1 MKYKIHHAD
10 CLDLLPTLPAASV
23 DALITDP
30 PYATTALPW
39 DKKIDWTRYWAEVNR
54 ACKPNAVKVLFSAQP
69 FTTTLINSNPKAF
82 RYELIW
88 VKPSVT
94 GFLNANNRPLRAH
107 ENVLIFC
114 DKFKGSTYNPQKT
127 PGAPYT
133 RPSTGHC
140 PLYNKQRDYTSVSTG
155 GRFPK
160 TWLHFKRDNYNKS
173 LHPTQKP
180 VDLMSWLVLT
190 FSNAGDTVLD
200 TFAGSGS
207 TGRACQEAGRN
218 FIGIE
223 KEEEYHEIAEL
234 RLAA

>member
-1 MKYKIHHAD
+1 MNYHLHHAD
-10 CLDLLPTLPAASV
+10 CFELLPTLEENSV
-23 DALITDP
+23 DALISDP
-30 PYATTALPW
+30 PYATTALAW
-39 DKKIDWTRYWAEVNR
+39 DKKIDWPRFWSEANR
-54 ACKPNAVKVLFSAQP
+54 VCKPNAVKVLFSAQP

-88 VKPSVT
+88 IKPTVT
-94 GFLNANNRPLRAH
+94 GFLNARNRPLRAH
-107 ENVLIFC
+107 ENILIFC
-114 DKFKGSTYNPQKT
+114 DAFKGSTYNPQKT

-133 RPSTGHC
+133 TKRAGNC
-140 PLYNKQRDYTSVSTG
+140 RLYNKQRKCVSISAG

-160 TWLHFKRDNYNKS
+160 TWLHFKRDNHGKS

-190 FSNAGDTVLD
+190 YSNAGDTVLD
-200 TFAGSGS
+200 PFTGSGS
-207 TGRACQEAGRN
+207 TGKACQETDRS

-223 KEEEYHEIAEL
+223 KEDEYHEVAQL